1 MIFYVDGACSGNGS
15 DHATG
20 AFGVIGIDPIWN
32 INLFD
37 HYEYSENTTNNREE
51 LKAIFYVMRNFGGPP
66 NVASD
71 WDRIEHTV
79 YSDSAYAVNTFTDW
93 MFRWARNDWK
103 KSDGKIPENLDII
116 QAYYELYQKGYRIDL
131 QKVKGHAKGET
142 WNNQADKLARTGT
155 YDYILEDKYLI
166 KDRNIE

>member
-1 MIFYVDGACSGNGS
+1 MIFYVDGACSGNGT

-32 INLFD
+32 TNLFD

-51 LKAIFYVMRNFGGPP
+51 LKAILYVMRNFGGPP
-66 NVASD
+66 NVAFD
-71 WDRIEHTV
+71 WDRIEHIV

-131 QKVKGHAKGET
+131 QKVKGICIGRFCEQSGFSESDPET
-142 WNNQADKLARTGT
+142 FI
-155 YDYILEDKYLI
+155 YDREFSSL
-166 KDRNIE
+166 NIPPF